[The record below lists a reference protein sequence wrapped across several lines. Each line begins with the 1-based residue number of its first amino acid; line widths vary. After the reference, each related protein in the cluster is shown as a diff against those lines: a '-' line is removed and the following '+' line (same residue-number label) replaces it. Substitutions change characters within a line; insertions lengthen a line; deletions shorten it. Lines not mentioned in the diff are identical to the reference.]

1 MQLSRFLNYVK
12 HQKRYSAH
20 TITAYKKDIESFL
33 QYLKSTY
40 EQEDLSN
47 ISHAYIRSWIVELT
61 NQKNTPRSINRKLSS
76 LKSYFKF
83 LSREGLIKKNPLLK
97 INSLKTSKRLPVFVE
112 EKNINKLHNEVE
124 YKEGFSGLR
133 DRLILEL
140 LYNTGLRLSELVG
153 LKINSVDLSG
163 NTVRVLGK
171 GKKERIVPFGNALMD
186 LIKEYLALRK
196 KTLGSMESNDYLLL
210 TDAGKKL
217 YPKFVY
223 RLVNKYL
230 TLITT
235 IDKKSPHVLRHTFAT
250 HLSNK
255 GADLNAIK
263 ELLGHS
269 SLAATQ
275 VYTHNTIEK
284 LKQSYKQAHPK
295 A

>member
-1 MQLSRFLNYVK
+1 MQLSRFLNYIK

-186 LIKEYLALRK
+186 LIKEYLVLRK